1 MKKLAIIGS
10 GDLGQL
16 MAYHAVDS
24 AFEVVGYYDDFQ
36 QAGSYIKEKIIL
48 GNLNKIE
55 IDYKNAI
62 FDQIIIAIGY
72 KHLAFKEQ
80 LFDRITKLGIPLA
93 NIIHSSAY
101 IDKSVV
107 VGTGIFILP
116 HCTLD
121 AGVRLGNC
129 VLLNTGV
136 VIAHDSVVDDFSFL
150 APAVA
155 MAGYILVGKRCFLGI
170 NTTVIDN
177 IKITDDTQTGGG
189 CVITKNITE
198 KGLYVGVPAQK
209 IR

>member
-16 MAYHAVDS
+16 MAHHATDS
-24 AFEVVGYYDDFQ
+24 GFEVIGYYDDFQ
-36 QAGSYIKEKIIL
+36 VEGSYIKEKIIL
-48 GNLNKIE
+48 GNTNKIAN
-55 IDYKNAI
+55 DYANAI
-62 FDQIIIAIGY
+62 FDEIIIAIGY
-72 KHLAFKEQ
+72 KHLVFKEQ
-80 LFDRITKLGIPLA
+80 LFDKIIKIGIPLA

-107 VGTGIFILP
+107 LGKGIFILP
-116 HCTLD
+116 NCTLD
-121 AGVRLGNC
+121 SGVRLGNC

-136 VIAHDSVVDDFSFL
+136 VIAHDSYVDNFSFL

-177 IKITDDTQTGGG
+177 IQITDDTQTGGG
-189 CVITKNITE
+189 SVITKNITE
-198 KGLYVGVPAQK
+198 KGLYVGVPARK